1 MKHLNW
7 IAIATMWA
15 ILCMI
20 AFVTNIAAPFGNIWS
35 THYEWA
41 GMVGNL
47 MNFAAYLFMGIPSGA
62 LLVHFG
68 YKKTILI
75 ALATGAVGMG
85 TQLASGY
92 IGDSTSL
99 LSIAGQAVGLNF
111 LVYLLGALICGFCV
125 CILNTCVNPMINLLG
140 GGGNTGYQLIQAGG
154 TLNSLV
160 GSIAPMATG
169 ALIGTLTKESDI
181 TEVAPLCLVAMGIF
195 ITSLVIISF
204 IRLEEPQGDLSQEHF
219 EHSPLHFNHFRLGAL
234 AIFFAV
240 GIEVGIPSMLNAWI
254 SHLTDAN
261 GEAIEGTATTAGVL
275 TGIYWLMMMAGRFI
289 CTLISG
295 KLSPRR
301 QLQIA
306 CYAGMGLLLLA
317 QCTGSV
323 NIPWQETT
331 IPLASVFI
339 VLCGLFTSVLWAAIF
354 NLATADLGKYT
365 AKASGIF
372 MTMVVGGGVM
382 PLIQEN
388 VLRPTVGYL
397 GSYFLIIVLFG
408 YILYYSLHG
417 YRVLQKSL

>member
-35 THYEWA
+35 TQYEWA

-75 ALATGAVGMG
+75 ALAVGTLGMG

-92 IGDSTSL
+92 ISTESPL
-99 LSIAGQAVGLNF
+99 LQLAGQCIYVNF
-111 LVYLLGALICGFCV
+111 LIYLLGALICGFCV

-154 TLNSLV
+154 TMNSLV
-160 GSIAPMATG
+160 GSLAPMAAG

-181 TEVAPLCLVAMGIF
+181 TQVAPLCLVAMSIF
-195 ITSLVIISF
+195 VVSLIIISF
-204 IRLEEPQGDLSQEHF
+204 IHLEEPQGDLSQEHF
-219 EHSPLHFNHFRLGAL
+219 EHSPLHFSHFRLGAI

-254 SHLTDAN
+254 SHLTDAQ
-261 GEAIEGTATTAGVL
+261 GVTIEGTAATAGVL
-275 TGIYWLMMMAGRFI
+275 TGLYWLMMMVGRFI
-289 CTLISG
+289 CTLLSNKI
-295 KLSPRR
+295 SPRK

-306 CYAGMGLLLLA
+306 CYAGIALLLIA
-317 QCTGSV
+317 QVTETVSV
-323 NIPWQETT
+323 HWSEKD

-382 PLIQEN
+382 PLVQEN
-388 VLRPTVGYL
+388 VLRSTVGYL
-397 GSYFLIIVLFG
+397 GSYLLVIAMFC

>member
-1 MKHLNW
+1 
-7 IAIATMWA
+7 MWA
-15 ILCMI
+15 IFCMI

-35 THYEWA
+35 TQYEWA

-75 ALATGAVGMG
+75 ALAIGAIGMG

-92 IGDSTSL
+92 YTSFA
-99 LSIAGQAVGLNF
+99 I
-111 LVYLLGALICGFCV
+111 YLLGALICGFCV
-125 CILNTCVNPMINLLG
+125 CILNTCINPMINPLG

-160 GSIAPMATG
+160 GSLAPMAAG
-169 ALIGTLTKESDI
+169 ALIGTLTKETTI
-181 TEVAPLCLVAMGIF
+181 TDVAPLCLVAMSIF
-195 ITSLVIISF
+195 IVSLIIISF
-204 IRLEEPQGDLSQEHF
+204 IHLEEPQGDLSQEHF
-219 EHSPLHFNHFRLGAL
+219 EYSPLHFSHFRLGAI

-261 GEAIEGTATTAGVL
+261 GETIEGTATTAGVL
-275 TGIYWLMMMAGRFI
+275 TGFYWLMMMAGRFI
-289 CTLISG
+289 CTLLSNKI
-295 KLSPRR
+295 SPRK

-306 CYAGMGLLLLA
+306 CYAGIGLLLIA
-317 QCTGSV
+317 QGTKTVSIQWG
-323 NIPWQETT
+323 ETAV
-331 IPLASVFI
+331 PLAAVFI
-339 VLCGLFTSVLWAAIF
+339 LLCGLFTSVLWAAIF

-372 MTMVVGGGVM
+372 MTMVVGGGIM
-382 PLIQEN
+382 PLVQEN
-388 VLRPTVGYL
+388 VLRPYVGYL
-397 GSYFLIIVLFG
+397 GSYLLVIAMFG
-408 YILYYSLHG
+408 YILYYSLRG